1 MLQSNSTAVGAGSHA
16 RGDRV
21 RPLETAAMV
30 EEAGSAWQ
38 AEIQNRLV
46 LGQVNLPRVLNADI
60 RVLCSELVLDQVNL
74 PRVLNDV
81 GS

>member
-1 MLQSNSTAVGAGSHA
+1 
-16 RGDRV
+16 
-21 RPLETAAMV
+21 MV